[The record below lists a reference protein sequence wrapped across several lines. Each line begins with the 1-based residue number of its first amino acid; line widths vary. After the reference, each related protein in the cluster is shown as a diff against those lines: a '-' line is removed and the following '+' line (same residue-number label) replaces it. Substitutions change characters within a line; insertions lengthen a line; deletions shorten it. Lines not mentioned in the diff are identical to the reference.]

1 MKISRERVNSLA
13 LVVSDAIKAECHKMV
28 MDLPKDFEN
37 EFHIDLEELLAQAY
51 GDPDYANYN

>member
-13 LVVSDAIKAECHKMV
+13 LVVSDALKAECRKMV

-37 EFHIDLEELLAQAY
+37 QFHIDLEELIAQAY